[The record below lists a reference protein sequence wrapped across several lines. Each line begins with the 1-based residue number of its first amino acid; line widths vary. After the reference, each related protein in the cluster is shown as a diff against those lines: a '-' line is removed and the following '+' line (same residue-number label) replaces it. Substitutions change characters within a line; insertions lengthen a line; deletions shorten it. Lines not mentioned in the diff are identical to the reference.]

1 MMMESY
7 LSHMVAEDNDRESEI
22 LKEMFEEIMKMIREK
37 QIRLEAIIQKT
48 VDQDTI
54 PKDTFNRIYK
64 LLTEYGKKKQWL

>member
-1 MMMESY
+1 MMVESY
-7 LSHMVAEDNDRESEI
+7 LSHMVEEDNDRESEI

-64 LLTEYGKKKQWL
+64 LLTEYGKKKRWL

>member
-1 MMMESY
+1 MTSKDDE
-7 LSHMVAEDNDRESEI
+7 ESEV
-22 LKEMFEEIMKMIREK
+22 LKEMFDEIMKMIRGK

-48 VDQDTI
+48 VDHDTI

>member
-1 MMMESY
+1 MMMES
-7 LSHMVAEDNDRESEI
+7 LSYMVTKDDDGESEI
-22 LKEMFEEIMKMIREK
+22 LKEMFEEVMKMIREK
-37 QIRLEAIIQKT
+37 QIRLESIVQKT